1 MKAKRVACLFIFS
14 FLFLFSGSS
23 MGADKRDEAGW
34 SHGACFGYLY
44 ASTKT
49 MVRNAEAIKDS
60 GCDAHCL
67 KNLKTSET
75 NLAFLDTWK
84 SKLINHLGADANTFG
99 DGGEFSFN
107 MYMTTQ
113 NRTISEQAG
122 QAWQER
128 EANHNKGVGHCWSKV
143 IIPTLQKLQ

>member
-1 MKAKRVACLFIFS
+1 MVGLS
-14 FLFLFSGSS
+14 WSG
-23 MGADKRDEAGW
+23 K
-34 SHGACFGYLY
+34 
-44 ASTKT
+44 
-49 MVRNAEAIKDS
+49 I
-60 GCDAHCL
+60 
-67 KNLKTSET
+67 KTSGKVIGIT
-75 NLAFLDTWK
+75 QAALDTWK

-113 NRTISEQAG
+113 NRTISEKAG